1 MKAATRETD
10 LRQIETIAREKN
22 QMFKLLQKQQ
32 NTLSRMENQK
42 IRAQTEQ
49 ENFQFKIRTHRRFTP
64 KNIVEMSKEIKS
76 IRNEIAELKEK
87 ESLIQRLIDE
97 MNISRESL
105 FKPKV
110 NESALAIVDE
120 DLKKLNKNLFEAKSN
135 TAKKEN
141 DLNTLLSRTYD
152 YDFCQEF
159 SAQFAHSQ
167 ILTEMLQMYE
177 KTKETIFQLNIDIQ

>member
-1 MKAATRETD
+1 
-10 LRQIETIAREKN
+10 
-22 QMFKLLQKQQ
+22 
-32 NTLSRMENQK
+32 MENQK
-42 IRAQTEQ
+42 ARALKDK

-76 IRNEIAELKEK
+76 IRDEIIELKDK

-97 MNISRESL
+97 MNTSRESL

-110 NESALAIVDE
+110 NESALTIVDE
-120 DLKKLNKNLFEAKSN
+120 DLKKLNKNLSDAKSK
-135 TAKKEN
+135 TAKKEE

-152 YDFCQEF
+152 YNFCQEF
-159 SAQFAHSQ
+159 TAQFAHSQ